1 MHPIRIGAM
10 IGTHGKINPDNFN
23 RLGYFMGTAFQIQDD
38 LLNLIAEE
46 KKYGKEIGGDI
57 LEGKRTLMLIHL
69 MQQCN
74 KKERQEIS
82 NYLSVPIA
90 QRTNEKAAWILKLM
104 HKYDCLSYSRSIAK
118 NMAGAALKEFY
129 SIFSSLKNSKDKS
142 LIENIILYMINRD
155 Y

>member
-1 MHPIRIGAM
+1 
-10 IGTHGKINPDNFN
+10 
-23 RLGYFMGTAFQIQDD
+23 MGTAFQIQDD
-38 LLNLIAEE
+38 VLNLVAKE

-74 KKERQEIS
+74 KKELSEIS

-90 QRTNEKAAWILKLM
+90 KRSNDKAAWILRLM
-104 HKYDCLSYSRSIAK
+104 HKYGCLTYSRSIAK

-129 SIFSSLKNSKDKS
+129 SIFSRLKDSKDKS